1 MEELK
6 EFEEKPSLFKKILI
20 ITLSI
25 FLLILLLFYFLTSP
39 QTKSIIYGFIE
50 SSKLIGNKIEI
61 DKNTKLIFNDESLT
75 TLNNLYNQN
84 LEKEFK
90 VCLKGIKINN
100 TYYIQ
105 QTIQPKTF
113 LQEFDKVIAEP
124 CSEDT
129 LVSLHTHPLKHCLP
143 SQIDIKNFQEF
154 KRKQPNALLAIMCEK
169 NRFNI
174 YR

>member
-100 TYYIQ
+100 T
-105 QTIQPKTF
+105 
-113 LQEFDKVIAEP
+113 
-124 CSEDT
+124 
-129 LVSLHTHPLKHCLP
+129 
-143 SQIDIKNFQEF
+143 
-154 KRKQPNALLAIMCEK
+154 
-169 NRFNI
+169 
-174 YR
+174 